1 MKLCLSVAIALLAA
15 APVGAQN
22 NTAAPA
28 NVAEATPP
36 GAATGNASDNVA
48 TTAAPVANDAAAAP
62 ADTTAALPPSEP
74 APRPQ
79 PKSFPWGV
87 LGLLGLIGLLG
98 SRKAAG

>member
-15 APVGAQN
+15 APVVAQN

-36 GAATGNASDNVA
+36 DATTGNASDNVA
-48 TTAAPVANDAAAAP
+48 TTAVPDANDAAAAP
-62 ADTTAALPPSEP
+62 VETAALPPSEP
-74 APRPQ
+74 APQPQ

-98 SRKAAG
+98 SRKSAG